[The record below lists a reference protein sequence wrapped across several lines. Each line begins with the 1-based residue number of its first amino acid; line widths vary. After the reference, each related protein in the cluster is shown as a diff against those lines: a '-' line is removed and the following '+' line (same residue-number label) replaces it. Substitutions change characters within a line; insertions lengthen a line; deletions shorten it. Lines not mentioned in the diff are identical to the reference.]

1 MDDFYDLFGVGP
13 DADEADLKRAYR
25 NLARRYHPDVND
37 DPRAHA
43 QFKTIRRGYEVL
55 TDPKERRRYDDMGHA
70 RYVAERMDG
79 LPTMGPASEQGRR
92 WSAAGAEPDDG
103 GLSESGTPSDGSGRD
118 AAADDRFDPDEF
130 DAEAFDRR
138 YGSRSLV
145 PPVTP
150 LLLGWLAVLVA
161 AVTYVAGL
169 TQYLTANATGLAAF
183 ADALVRSPGSAL
195 SGEFAVTLPLAF
207 LQSSLSVPGP
217 ALLFPVGV
225 VALPVVFAA
234 VVVKFG
240 SGSAYAYLL
249 GAFAPLAAVAA
260 GSALAGATALGVVVG
275 LVVLPLAGTL
285 LFLGDVGR
293 YLAATR

>member
-25 NLARRYHPDVND
+25 DLARRYHPDVND

-70 RYVAERMDG
+70 RYVEERMNG
-79 LPTMGPASEQGRR
+79 LPTMGPPTERRRR
-92 WSAAGAEPDDG
+92 WGASGGDPDDD
-103 GLSESGTPSDGSGRD
+103 GLSGSGASTDGSRRATPD
-118 AAADDRFDPDEF
+118 DDRFDPDDF

-138 YGSRSLV
+138 YGSRSFL

-150 LLLGWLAVLVA
+150 LLLGWLAVLAA

-169 TQYLTANATGLAAF
+169 TQYLTANAAGLAAF
-183 ADALVRSPGSAL
+183 VDALGRSPGSAL
-195 SGEFAVTLPLAF
+195 SGEFAVTLPMVF
-207 LQSSLSVPGP
+207 LQSSLSAPGP
-217 ALLFPVGV
+217 ALLFPVGL

-249 GAFAPLAAVAA
+249 GAFAPLAAVAG

-275 LVVLPLAGTL
+275 LVVLPLSGTL

-293 YLAATR
+293 YLATTR